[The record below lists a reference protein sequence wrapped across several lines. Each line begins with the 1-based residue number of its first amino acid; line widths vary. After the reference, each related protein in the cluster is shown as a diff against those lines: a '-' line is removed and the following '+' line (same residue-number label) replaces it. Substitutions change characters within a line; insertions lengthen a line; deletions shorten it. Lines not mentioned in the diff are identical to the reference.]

1 MRQFE
6 IGLVLMLV
14 VIFVMPV
21 SRACAEEAD
30 EEKSIELGQIEV

>member
-14 VIFVMPV
+14 VIFVMPI
-21 SRACAEEAD
+21 SRTYAEG
-30 EEKSIELGQIEV
+30 EKSIELGQIEVKG